1 MLLHVAHFTTA
12 GVCLRDNRALAS
24 PSIDVRGSNV
34 QAQRI
39 FEFLTNPSD
48 SEGDLSTFW
57 RREIVDLK
65 KSK

>member
-24 PSIDVRGSNV
+24 PSIDVGGSNV

-39 FEFLTNPSD
+39 FEFLTNPSIERSFRLGAHFED
-48 SEGDLSTFW
+48 ERL
-57 RREIVDLK
+57 
-65 KSK
+65 